1 MVKSQKGYASNCK
14 KQKLTGLAD
23 SFLIIKRRSARKALL
38 FYDICPSPAPHTLP
52 APHLSRL
59 TAPLPVALP
68 HKDLTAPHSLPST
81 SRALRPT
88 ATLQPLLIRPVA
100 SGAASRRNFSP

>member
-52 APHLSRL
+52 APHFSRL

-68 HKDLTAPHSLPST
+68 HKDLTAPHSLPLYSH
-81 SRALRPT
+81 T
-88 ATLQPLLIRPVA
+88 ATFQPLLIRPVA

>member
-38 FYDICPSPAPHTLP
+38 FYDICPSPAPHTVGTKDSPRSHSLH
-52 APHLSRL
+52 APLSRH
-59 TAPLPVALP
+59 TASPLAI
-68 HKDLTAPHSLPST
+68 APEKF
-81 SRALRPT
+81 
-88 ATLQPLLIRPVA
+88 PLA
-100 SGAASRRNFSP
+100 KQ

>member
-59 TAPLPVALP
+59 TAPCLW
-68 HKDLTAPHSLPST
+68 HCHTKT
-81 SRALRPT
+81 SPRHLS
-88 ATLQPLLIRPVA
+88 LLIRPVA